1 MRRMILT
8 SLVLIPVLAHAQA
21 GTPTGPKPSTSSAMV
36 QAELTQPTALAEV
49 AAATTVPARIAAV
62 NTASHAGVRE
72 FIQTQMTETPIDAA
86 LRKGGTLEYA
96 FAGSEPVESTAPIVT
111 RAVEVNLTQ
120 PELAE
125 QPTVTKVAIHATVDA
140 YGYPRNLSVAQSA
153 GAAVDR
159 KALEAISQ
167 YRFKPATVDNKPV
180 DAAVTIAIKIQKP

>member
-1 MRRMILT
+1 
-8 SLVLIPVLAHAQA
+8 
-21 GTPTGPKPSTSSAMV
+21 MV

-62 NTASHAGVRE
+62 NTASHTGVRE

-86 LRKGGTLEYA
+86 LRNGGTLEYA

>member
-1 MRRMILT
+1 MILT

-21 GTPTGPKPSTSSAMV
+21 GAPTGPKPSPSSATV
-36 QAELTQPTALAEV
+36 QAELTQPKPLAEV
-49 AAATTVPARIAAV
+49 ATAMPAPAAV
-62 NTASHAGVRE
+62 ATVTPAIYTGVRE

-86 LRKGGTLEYA
+86 LRQGGTLEYA
-96 FAGSEPVESTAPIVT
+96 FAGSEPTESSVPIVT
-111 RAVEVNLTQ
+111 RAVEVDLTE

-125 QPTVTKVAIHATVDA
+125 QPRVTNVAIHATVDA

-167 YRFKPATVDNKPV
+167 YRFKPATMDNRPI
-180 DAAVTIAIKIQKP
+180 DAAVTIAIKIEKP